1 MTLAEVSHA
10 LSRRLRPHAGA
21 RSPGGEG
28 SVTELPL
35 SLSLE
40 EMARGGAKQVSYT
53 RNIADGM
60 SGKLLAVEELATVQL
75 TPGVREGTR

>member
-1 MTLAEVSHA
+1 MGCA
-10 LSRRLRPHAGA
+10 LTGACGCMHAGM
-21 RSPGGEG
+21 RTSGGEG
-28 SVTELPL
+28 SATELPL

-40 EMARGGAKQVSYT
+40 EMARGGSKQVAYS

-60 SGKLLAVEELATVQL
+60 SGELLAVEELATVQL